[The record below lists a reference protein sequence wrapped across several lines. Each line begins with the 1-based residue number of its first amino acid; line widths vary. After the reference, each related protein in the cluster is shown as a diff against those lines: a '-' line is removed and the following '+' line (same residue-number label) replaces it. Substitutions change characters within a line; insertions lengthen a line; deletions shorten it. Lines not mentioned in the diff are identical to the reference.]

1 VVEIAKLEQF
11 EDELR
16 KLPPLDLA
24 VSHHFA
30 DGVYA
35 RCMYIPAGVV
45 STGRIHKTEHLISC
59 IKGKGVLVTQNGRF
73 SFEAGNVITVPAET
87 KKAFIAEEDSIL
99 MNVHRNDD
107 NKHDIED
114 IENDLTYP
122 IDYRRSLVKEEVE
135 CLSEQ

>member
-1 VVEIAKLEQF
+1 MVEIAKIEQF

-35 RCMYIPAGVV
+35 RCMYIPAGIV

-59 IKGKGVLVTQNGRF
+59 IKGKGVLVTQTGRF
-73 SFEAGNVITVPAET
+73 LFEAGNVITVPAET

-99 MNVHRNDD
+99 MNIHKNNDNITEVAD
-107 NKHDIED
+107 LES
-114 IENDLTYP
+114 ELTYP
-122 IDYRRSLVKEEVE
+122 VDYRRSLPVE
-135 CLSEQ
+135 DKKCLSEQ